1 MLPTSHADIE
11 LLESDDLPV
20 RTLVAPPILARE
32 LRLVLAELDLTIEI
46 GTRDAVIISSDLY
59 EAFQQWNTT
68 EPEDTTPHSDWN

>member
-11 LLESDDLPV
+11 LLESEDLPV

-68 EPEDTTPHSDWN
+68 EPEDTTPNSDWN

>member
-11 LLESDDLPV
+11 LLESEDLPV

-32 LRLVLAELDLTIEI
+32 LRLVLAELDLTIET

-59 EAFQQWNTT
+59 EAFQNWNVSEETSSET
-68 EPEDTTPHSDWN
+68 DPGWN